1 MRQLVPVFLTVLVLA
16 GCGERRTPDRTVD
29 RNPDVPAARTTP
41 PTTTVPE
48 RPAEPRTGTVGARD
62 VDNTGLN
69 VRDRN
74 DATMTP
80 PDQGNDE
87 ADLKRTAD
95 IRKRIVDAKLS
106 SDATNVKVV
115 TLNGRVT
122 LRGPVKSQAEKD
134 DVLRIAREVAG
145 DANVDD
151 QIEIE
156 SPTKR

>member
-1 MRQLVPVFLTVLVLA
+1 
-16 GCGERRTPDRTVD
+16 
-29 RNPDVPAARTTP
+29 
-41 PTTTVPE
+41 
-48 RPAEPRTGTVGARD
+48 
-62 VDNTGLN
+62 